1 MDNLLFRDAVL
12 EDLPIL
18 KEFEQEIIMAERPF
32 DPTIRPDPLSYYDLM
47 DYVKRDDVKVVVAEV
62 QGNLVASGYA
72 LRKKAR
78 HYLDHEDYA
87 YLGYMYTKPEFRGNG
102 IIQRLIENLKRWA
115 LEQGLYEV
123 RLTVYQENVPAIKAY
138 EKSGFKSHLNEMRIR
153 LNNE

>member
-12 EDLPIL
+12 ADLPTL
-18 KEFEQEIIMAERPF
+18 KEFEQEIIKAERPF
-32 DPTIRPDPLSYYDLM
+32 DPTIRVDPVNYYDLM

-72 LRKKAR
+72 LTKKAR

-87 YLGYMYTKPEFRGNG
+87 YLGYMYTKPEFRGKG
-102 IIQRLIENLKRWA
+102 IIQELIKNLKAWA
-115 LEQGLYEV
+115 LEQGLNEV

-138 EKSGFKSHLNEMRIR
+138 EKSGFKSHLNEMRMR
-153 LNNE
+153 LNKE